1 LKDEKD
7 LALLQSYDAIIIGAG
22 HNGLVTAAYLAKS
35 GKKVL
40 VLERR
45 PIIGGSAVTEEI
57 FPGFKY
63 SAGAHLAGTF
73 SNDIIAELE
82 LKKHGLEILPFDPLL
97 FAPALAGNSLVVPRE
112 AAKVAEEIGR
122 FSRADAG
129 KFDSFCSLTKK
140 LSCFL
145 AALNGLALP
154 DGTKTA
160 SLNIFELAK
169 LGWKFHRL
177 GEKDMYEFLRIL
189 PMSIA
194 DLLNEWF
201 ESDLLKAA
209 LAGSG
214 ILGSFVGPRQQGT
227 AFNFLHH
234 QLGESNG
241 ALRTGGFVR
250 GGIGNLP
257 QAIAQAAQRFGA
269 KIQTGAEVTQILT
282 KSGTAAGVVVENGEE
297 ISGTAIISN
306 ADVKRTFLRLMGPTY
321 LDPEFLLQVKN
332 IRSRG
337 IVAKINFALDTLP
350 KFKGGSEHVSSAA
363 LGGVIHIG
371 PTLDYLERAADD
383 AKYGRFSRQPF
394 LEITIPSVADPSLAP
409 PGKHVMSV
417 WMQYAPYHLRN
428 SNWNAER
435 DALGDTVVNVIEDYA
450 TGFKN
455 SILHRQVLTPLDL
468 EQNFGLT
475 EGCIYHAEMSLDQIF
490 FMRPVPGWARYGTP
504 IENLYLCGSGTH
516 PGGGITGLPGYYAA
530 KRVLQVKPQTVS
542 RNHAK

>member
-1 LKDEKD
+1 
-7 LALLQSYDAIIIGAG
+7 LQSYDAIIIGAG
-22 HNGLVTAAYLAKS
+22 HNGLVTATYLAKT

-45 PIIGGSAVTEEI
+45 PTIGGGAVTEEI
-57 FPGFKY
+57 FPGFQY
-63 SAGAHLAGTF
+63 STCAHLAGAF
-73 SNDIIAELE
+73 SNDVIVELE
-82 LKKHGLEILPFDPLL
+82 LKKYGLEILPLDPLL
-97 FAPALAGNSLVVPRE
+97 FAPALAGNPLLLPRE
-112 AAKVAEEIGR
+112 GAKMAETIGR

-140 LSCFL
+140 LSSFL
-145 AALNGLALP
+145 GALNGLPLP
-154 DGTKTA
+154 DGTKSR
-160 SLNIFELAK
+160 SLNLLELAK

-177 GEKDMYEFLRIL
+177 GERDMYEFLRIL

-241 ALRTGGFVR
+241 ALRTAGFVR

-257 QAIAQAAQRFGA
+257 QAIARAAQHFGA
-269 KIQTGAEVTQILT
+269 KIQTSAEVAQILT
-282 KSGTAAGVVVENGEE
+282 KSGAATGVVLKNGED
-297 ISGTAIISN
+297 ISGTAIISSAN
-306 ADVKRTFLRLMGPTY
+306 IKRTFLRLIEPTY

-337 IVAKINFALDTLP
+337 TVAKINFALATLP
-350 KFKGGSEHVSSAA
+350 KFKGGSEHVPSAT

-394 LEITIPSVADPSLAP
+394 LEITIPSVTDPTLAP
-409 PGKHVMSV
+409 AEKHVMSV
-417 WMQYAPYHLRN
+417 WMQYAPYHLRD

-455 SILHRQVLTPLDL
+455 SILHRQVLTPLDV
-468 EQNFGLT
+468 EQTFGLT

-530 KRVLQVKPQTVS
+530 KRILQVKPQTVS
-542 RNHAK
+542 RNRAK